1 MLDFGE
7 IRDVVVLGGG
17 AAGWFAAA
25 EARRLFGPHITV
37 TLVESPDIGIV
48 GVGEGGIVNL
58 IDALKRNGIDPLA
71 FMRETEGAFKLG
83 FAYRGWHG
91 GGDEDVYHHLFNG
104 PLELADG
111 FDPQMSALL
120 ADGIGVGRAVGS
132 MPLVRRGA
140 SQDEVL
146 QALQAENPGFTASLH
161 FDSHRLA
168 EYLHRIATGRG
179 VRHRLAKVQELLL
192 APETG
197 WVRALKLDGGDEI
210 PVGFLIDASGFARI
224 TLGRTYRVP
233 WRSFSEWLLLDR
245 AIPFHM
251 PHPGPNPALVT
262 NALAMP
268 NGWMWQIPLLK
279 RVGAGY
285 VFSSAHVDDDTALCE
300 IEQRLGFAVRP
311 MRTLRFEPGHFEQVW
326 RGNVMA
332 VGLASGFVEPLEAT
346 SIGQMLEQLAAFGLV
361 VAGSQGVVSDLAIE
375 RFNLANADYWR
386 GILDFLRMH
395 YDVRGRDTPFWRDV
409 AARPLSPG
417 YAALKRVWQRR
428 TPRPFDTVPYR
439 MRAQISM
446 FGPPSWL
453 AVGQGVGAIPPQA
466 ARMELQ
472 GLPQQTRREL
482 AAYVE
487 RKRKESIGDPGA

>member
-1 MLDFGE
+1 MLDFNE

-25 EARRLFGPHITV
+25 EARRLFGPQTAV

-58 IDALKRNGIDPLA
+58 VEALKRNGIDPLA

-91 GGDEDVYHHLFNG
+91 GGEEDVYYHLFNG
-104 PLELADG
+104 PLELANG

-120 ADGIGVGRAVGS
+120 ANGLGIGHAVRS
-132 MPLVRRGA
+132 MPLVVRGA
-140 SQDEVL
+140 SQDDVL
-146 QALQAENPGFTASLH
+146 QALKEENPGFTASLH

-168 EYLHRIATGRG
+168 EYLRRIASGRG
-179 VRHRLAKVQELLL
+179 VQLRLAKVQELLL

-197 WVRALKLDGGDEI
+197 WVRALKLDDGDEV
-210 PVGFLIDASGFARI
+210 PVGFLIDASGFARFS
-224 TLGRTYRVP
+224 LGRTYKAA
-233 WRSFSEWLLLDR
+233 WRSFAPWLLLDR

-268 NGWMWQIPLLK
+268 NGWMWQIPLQK

-285 VFSSAHVDDDTALCE
+285 VYSSAHVDDDTALGE
-300 IEQRLGFAVRP
+300 IERRLGFAVQP

-346 SIGQMLEQLAAFGLV
+346 SIGQMLEQLAAFGLL
-361 VAGSQGVVSDLAIE
+361 VAGSHGVVSDLAIE
-375 RFNLANADYWR
+375 RFNQANADYWR

-395 YDVRGRDTPFWRDV
+395 YDVRRRDTPFWRD
-409 AARPLSPG
+409 AAERPLSPG
-417 YAALKRVWQRR
+417 YAALKQVWQRR

-439 MRAQISM
+439 LRAQISM

-466 ARMELQ
+466 AQAELQ
-472 GLPQQTRREL
+472 GLPAERRREL
-482 AAYVE
+482 DAFVASV
-487 RKRKESIGDPGA
+487 RVSTL